1 MYGKGEEEHL
11 YGRLLPQIIQ
21 FLGKDLYLK
30 LRIYLTVE
38 CTRDGLHIIASKRDI
53 VVGALAIKIRNK
65 EIDFTRG

>member
-1 MYGKGEEEHL
+1 M

-38 CTRDGLHIIASKRDI
+38 CTQDGLHIIVLKRDI
-53 VVGALAIKIRNK
+53 VVGDLAIKIRNK
-65 EIDFTRG
+65 EIDCTRG